1 MSLSDILSWINFV
14 TLNLSIFLTFF
25 FYILSVIP
33 ATREEKIGERS
44 WKLCAT
50 FRVISDILFLILIV
64 SILLWIWFPIS
75 IINWKISKN
84 YLILIIIAVLIAIP
98 SFYILIRALKDA
110 GKETIETSKDTKMY
124 GGIYKH
130 IRHPQISGSILLFII
145 LCLILNSLFLL
156 IWIISLMLLITP
168 IVIYFEEK
176 DLIKRFG
183 DGYLF
188 YKKNV
193 GALIPKFWRKD
204 R

>member
-1 MSLSDILSWINFV
+1 MSLFEILSWISFL
-14 TLNLSIFLTFF
+14 TLNLSVFLTFF

-33 ATREEKIGERS
+33 LTLEEKIGEKS
-44 WKLCAT
+44 WKLCAI
-50 FRVISDILFLILIV
+50 FRIISDILFLILIV
-64 SILLWIWFPIS
+64 SILMWIWFPIS
-75 IINWKISKN
+75 VLNWRISDN
-84 YLILIIIAVLIAIP
+84 TLFLIVIAVLIAIP

-124 GGIYKH
+124 GGIYEH

-156 IWIISLMLLITP
+156 IWITSLMILITP

-183 DGYLF
+183 EDYLL
-188 YKKNV
+188 YKKNT
-193 GALIPKFWRKD
+193 GALIPKFWSKIK
-204 R
+204 

>member
-1 MSLSDILSWINFV
+1 MSLFEILSWINFL

-44 WKLCAT
+44 WKLCAI
-50 FRVISDILFLILIV
+50 FRVISDILFLVLIV

-75 IINWKISKN
+75 VFNWRISEN
-84 YLILIIIAVLIAIP
+84 YFFLVIIAILIAIP

-156 IWIISLMLLITP
+156 IWITSLMIFITP

-183 DGYLF
+183 EGYLF
-188 YKKNV
+188 YKKNTGV
-193 GALIPKFWRKD
+193 LIPKFWRKD
-204 R
+204 N

>member
-1 MSLSDILSWINFV
+1 MSLSEILSWINFLA
-14 TLNLSIFLTFF
+14 LNLSIFLTFF

-44 WKLCAT
+44 WNLCAI
-50 FRVISDILFLILIV
+50 FRVISDILFLLLIV
-64 SILLWIWFPIS
+64 SIILWIWFPIA
-75 IINWKISKN
+75 ILNWRISEN
-84 YLILIIIAVLIAIP
+84 YLFLVIIAILIGIP

-130 IRHPQISGSILLFII
+130 IRHPQISGSILLFVI

-156 IWIISLMLLITP
+156 IWITLLMILIIP

-183 DGYLF
+183 EDYLF
-188 YKKNV
+188 YKKNT
-193 GALIPKFWRKD
+193 GALIPKFWKKE
-204 R
+204 

>member
-1 MSLSDILSWINFV
+1 MSLLEILSWINFL

-44 WKLCAT
+44 WKLCAI
-50 FRVISDILFLILIV
+50 FRVISDILFLVLIV

-75 IINWKISKN
+75 VFNWRVSEN
-84 YLILIIIAVLIAIP
+84 YLFLVIIAILIAIP

-156 IWIISLMLLITP
+156 IWITSLMILITP

-183 DGYLF
+183 ESYLL
-188 YKKNV
+188 YKKNT
-193 GALIPKFWRKD
+193 GSIIPKFWRKD
-204 R
+204 N